1 MSEQFRTRTFKSGNS
16 VAMRLPKGL
25 DVPEGIEMNVVR
37 EAPMSFRFEP
47 VDAPKRKI
55 DARKFIGACPGLEP
69 WPREDFDD
77 PPRAWE
83 VLGQDSS
90 KA

>member
-55 DARKFIGACPGLEP
+55 DVDSFWGKAAGMVHVPTQ
-69 WPREDFDD
+69 REDFD
-77 PPRAWE
+77 PRP
-83 VLGQDSS
+83 SS
-90 KA
+90 LQPKR

>member
-16 VAMRLPKGL
+16 VAMRLPKSF
-25 DVPEGIEMNVVR
+25 DVPEGVEINVVR

-55 DARKFIGACPGLEP
+55 DASKFIGSCPGLEP
-69 WPREDFDD
+69 WPREAFDNA
-77 PPRAWE
+77 PRAWE
-83 VLGQDSS
+83 LLETDTS
-90 KA
+90 KT